1 MKIDR
6 RSFLKA
12 GALIG
17 AGGLVGPRFVFGAR
31 HGTPSDTVV
40 VIFLRGGLDPMQAIV
55 PYGDSDYL
63 RLRPTIAIPQ
73 PGAANG
79 ALPLDNLFGL
89 HPSLAP
95 LLPIYQGRQL
105 AVVHATGLKHDERS
119 HFACQDHIET
129 GIHDLAGAGGHAGHS
144 GWLNR
149 HLTEV
154 GDPGGFFAIGMGSA
168 LQAAVR
174 GDASALAMQSLSS
187 FAFSS
192 TSSRKLEMEDRL
204 YAMYGR
210 DNDVGLSARRALD
223 SIDYIA
229 AVKPAAIPVANG
241 AVYPTGTFGN
251 QMKEVAQLIKAGMG
265 LRIACVDL
273 GGFDHHDGINT
284 RLPPLLDQL
293 ARGMAAFHADLGNAM
308 GDVTVVTMTEF
319 GRRAF
324 ENASG
329 GTDHGCGSMMLLMG
343 GGVVGG
349 QVYADWPGL
358 RDVDLFNGDLDVTVD
373 YRTVLTELMQ
383 KRMASD
389 QDGGIFPDVLGQP
402 QVGCFSS
409 TRSNPNHRLPTPRG
423 STVELT

>member
-1 MKIDR
+1 MELDR

-17 AGGLVGPRFVFGAR
+17 AGGLIGPRLVFGAR
-31 HGTPSDTVV
+31 NGTPADTVV
-40 VIFLRGGLDPMQAIV
+40 VIFLRGGLDPLQAIV
-55 PYGDSDYL
+55 PYGDSDYF

-79 ALPLDNLFGL
+79 ALALDNLFGL

-119 HFACQDHIET
+119 HFACQDDIET
-129 GIHDLAGAGGHAGHS
+129 GIHDLAGTGSHAGNA

-149 HLTEV
+149 HVMEV

-192 TSSRKLEMEDRL
+192 TSTRKSQMEDRL

-210 DNDVGLSARRALD
+210 DNDVGFSSRSALD

-229 AVKPAAIPVANG
+229 TVKPSSIPVANG

-265 LRIACVDL
+265 LRVACVDL
-273 GGFDHHDGINT
+273 NGFDHHDGITT

-293 ARGMAAFHADLGNAM
+293 ARAMAAFHTDLGKAM

-343 GGVVGG
+343 GGVLGG
-349 QVYADWPGL
+349 MVYADWPGL
-358 RDVDLFNGDLDVTVD
+358 KDTDLFNGDLDVTVD

-389 QDGGIFPDVLGQP
+389 LDGGIFPDVLGQP

-409 TRSNPNHRLPTPRG
+409 TRSNPNNRIPTPRG
-423 STVELT
+423 STAALT

>member
-1 MKIDR
+1 MELDR

-12 GALIG
+12 GAIIG
-17 AGGLVGPRFVFGAR
+17 AGGLIGPRLVFGANN
-31 HGTPSDTVV
+31 GVPSDTVV
-40 VIFLRGGLDPMQAIV
+40 VIFLRGGMDPMQAIV
-55 PYGDSDYL
+55 PYGDADYL
-63 RLRPTIAIPQ
+63 RLRPTIAIPK
-73 PGAANG
+73 PGAVNG

-95 LLPIYQGRQL
+95 LLPLYQGRQL

-129 GIHDLAGAGGHAGHS
+129 GIHDLAGTGSHAGHA

-149 HLTEV
+149 HVMEV
-154 GDPGGFFAIGMGSA
+154 GDPGGFFAIGMGSS

-187 FAFSS
+187 FTFSTTS
-192 TSSRKLEMEDRL
+192 TRKSAMEDRL

-210 DNDVGLSARRALD
+210 NNDVGLSARSALD
-223 SIDYIA
+223 SIDYLA
-229 AVKPAAIPVANG
+229 AVKPASIPVANG
-241 AVYPTGTFGN
+241 AAYPIGTFGT

-265 LRIACVDL
+265 LRVACVDL
-273 GGFDHHDGINT
+273 NGFDHHDAIVT

-293 ARGMAAFHADLGNAM
+293 ANGMAAFHADLGAAM

-329 GTDHGCGSMMLLMG
+329 GTDHGCGSMMMLMG
-343 GGVVGG
+343 GGVLGG
-349 QVYADWPGL
+349 KVYADWPGL
-358 RDVDLFNGDLDVTVD
+358 KDADLFNGDLDVTID
-373 YRTVLTELMQ
+373 YRTVLTELLQ
-383 KRMASD
+383 KRMGSD
-389 QDGGIFPDVLGQP
+389 ANGDIFTDVLGLP

-409 TRSNPNHRLPTPRG
+409 TRANPNHHMPTPRG
-423 STVELT
+423 ETAGLT